1 MDQGQTQVITFTAK
15 VLRKK
20 AGEIFN
26 RALVTH
32 ESVLELNVESNEV
45 KTVVEEEPEPTP
57 TEPEDKPD
65 EPEPMPTEPE
75 DKPDEPGV
83 PNTAERE
90 NDDRFFMNSGGGKFD
105 NQKRST
111 QGTVKQK
118 ELTRVAKSNTK
129 KHLPAT
135 GMQKNGYL
143 WLSVISLGLAGIVIY
158 LDRRSRWHR

>member
-1 MDQGQTQVITFTAK
+1 MPIDLDQGQTQVITFTAK

-32 ESVLELNVESNEV
+32 ESVPELNVESNEV

-111 QGTVKQK
+111 QGKVKQK

-129 KHLPAT
+129 
-135 GMQKNGYL
+135 NIYL
-143 WLSVISLGLAGIVIY
+143 LQECEKMVIY
-158 LDRRSRWHR
+158 G

>member
-32 ESVLELNVESNEV
+32 ESVPELNVESNEV
-45 KTVVEEEPEPTP
+45 KTVVEEEPES
-57 TEPEDKPD
+57 
-65 EPEPMPTEPE
+65 MPTEPE

-158 LDRRSRWHR
+158 FDRRSRWHR

>member
-1 MDQGQTQVITFTAK
+1 MPIDLDQGQTQVITFTAK

-32 ESVLELNVESNEV
+32 ESVPELNVESNEV

-135 GMQKNGYL
+135 GMQKK
-143 WLSVISLGLAGIVIY
+143 WLSMVKCHIFRTSWYRDIL
-158 LDRRSRWHR
+158 

>member
-1 MDQGQTQVITFTAK
+1 MITFTAK

-20 AGEIFN
+20 AGKIFN

-32 ESVLELNVESNEV
+32 ENVPELNVESNEV

-135 GMQKNGYL
+135 GMQKK
-143 WLSVISLGLAGIVIY
+143 WLSMVKCHIFRTSWYRDIL
-158 LDRRSRWHR
+158 